1 MKWNYLCIWEE
12 CMFLIENVV
21 SDRTLSFS
29 DWWFD
34 QMSCPGKKNIVTCC
48 WVPGTQCESR
58 KPSTEPRL
66 TGWWFG
72 TCFIFPSYWESHHPN
87 WRTRSFFRGV
97 GLNHQPVGFGMDF
110 HATSWD
116 NVPGHPHPYGSKSK
130 TSKKKRR
137 SVLLF
142 CVIPIPN
149 NGGYQSLMGG

>member
-1 MKWNYLCIWEE
+1 MKHLCIEK
-12 CMFLIENVV
+12 NVV

-34 QMSCPGKKNIVTCC
+34 QMSCPGKKNIVMCC

-116 NVPGHPHPYGSKSK
+116 NVP
-130 TSKKKRR
+130 
-137 SVLLF
+137 
-142 CVIPIPN
+142 VIRIRMDQSLRPQRKN
-149 NGGYQSLMGG
+149 VEVFYCFALYQSLIMGVINH